1 VSTKAGDER
10 SGDSEHARV
19 RFELSRD
26 EKGSRPAASETLWAI
41 PTSVPGHYR
50 IDNIPFFVVGVSV
63 GDVVLAEPNE
73 RTLEFVRVVEKSGH
87 RSLGLRYRSDQVRSA
102 VRTRLT
108 EMGCDVERGDT
119 PKVLAVDIPPAVSLD
134 EVTALLAGLEEIGEL
149 SFYEN
154 DVGTRPTPPRRWR
167 RPSTPPFSEG
177 PDLGVFVSR
186 RAMTGDGI
194 RVIDHDEDG
203 DWIFLTGEELRDDSG
218 GIAAEELTLIC
229 LQDVVASHPEV
240 HACADLPPGYS
251 AEYLESEHRWLWS
264 ALEPEE

>member
-1 VSTKAGDER
+1 VTTKASGSAGD
-10 SGDSEHARV
+10 DEHVRV

-26 EKGSRPAASETLWAI
+26 ELGSRPAASETLWAI
-41 PTSVPGHYR
+41 PTGVPGHYR

-63 GDVVLAEPNE
+63 GDVVLAEPGE
-73 RTLEFVRVVEKSGH
+73 RTLEFVGIVEKAGH
-87 RSLGLRYRSDQVRSA
+87 RTVGLAYRSDQLRST

-108 EMGCDVERGDT
+108 QLGCQVERGDI

-134 EVTALLAGLEEIGEL
+134 EVTTLLADLEKLGEP
-149 SFYEN
+149 SYYEN
-154 DVGTRPTPPRRWR
+154 DVGSRPTPPRRWR
-167 RPSTPPFSEG
+167 RPCTPPFSEP

-186 RAMTGDGI
+186 RAMTGDRI

-203 DWIFLTGEELRDDSG
+203 DWIFLTGEELRDESG
-218 GIAAEELTLIC
+218 GIAAEELSLMC

-240 HACADLPPGYS
+240 HACADLPPGHS
-251 AEYLESEHRWLWS
+251 AEYAETEHRWLWA